1 MIGLSPSYVQVVR
14 TDMRRRS
21 FLDALSK
28 VTVKS
33 LARTVAV
40 ALLMA
45 SFGCSAILAAESSA
59 AVSPPA
65 ITSATS
71 PPPDFESLQ
80 IKGLNI
86 SLPGPQDTIDPDFA
100 GIRSSLAALGIGYI
114 GWTNNNF
121 FYNTLQAER
130 TTFGQQAYN
139 GQKPTF
145 FTNNVM
151 QLTYDLS
158 RYGIPDG
165 QIVLGGVYNF
175 DTWAPAGPNAL
186 SLATLSYYQTFLNKQ
201 VELKFGYLANA
212 VEFWGPFLAGNLAT
226 GIFGPSAT
234 IPVEL
239 GINAYAWA
247 TPAINIKANGPD
259 GFYNKFGIQRASSP
273 DGLSVEKIDNP
284 TGLKWSTP
292 NSGVLVI
299 NEFGY
304 LKQAAPGQLAT
315 WVRAAP
321 MFNTSRYIDYAFGGR
336 GTGNYAAY
344 FLADQQLVQL
354 APIASQAARGV
365 YAGVAA
371 MYAPP
376 EFNRFSQYYEL
387 RLYGIGLLP
396 SRPGDMLSLVVT
408 RNVFSR
414 YLVDAALQGDELA
427 HDASLSITAA
437 YTAPIAPGVRAGIG
451 LGYTDHPTP
460 VVYTPQTGSALN
472 ILANVTTFW

>member
-1 MIGLSPSYVQVVR
+1 M
-14 TDMRRRS
+14 
-21 FLDALSK
+21 AL
-28 VTVKS
+28 
-33 LARTVAV
+33 LARTIAV
-40 ALLMA
+40 ALVMA
-45 SFGCSAILAAESSA
+45 SFGRSAILAAEPSA
-59 AVSPPA
+59 GVSPPA
-65 ITSATS
+65 ITSAET
-71 PPPDFESLQ
+71 PTPDFEPLRV
-80 IKGLNI
+80 KGLI
-86 SLPGPQDTIDPDFA
+86 IALPGPHDTIDPDFE
-100 GIRSSLAALGIGYI
+100 GIRSSLASLGIGYI
-114 GWTNNNF
+114 GWSSNS
-121 FYNTLQAER
+121 FYNNTLPAER
-130 TTFGQQAYN
+130 ETFGRQAYN

-151 QLTYDLS
+151 LLTYDLS

-201 VELKFGYLANA
+201 VELKVGYLANA
-212 VEFWGPFLAGNLAT
+212 LEFWGPFLAGNLAAS
-226 GIFGPSAT
+226 IFGPSAL
-234 IPVEL
+234 IPVEA
-239 GINAYAWA
+239 GISAPAWT
-247 TPAINIKANGPD
+247 TPAINIKINGPA
-259 GFYNKFGIQRASSP
+259 GFYDKLGIQRASSP
-273 DGLSVEKIDNP
+273 DGPFVEKIDNP

-292 NSGVLVI
+292 NSGVLAI

-304 LKQAAPGQLAT
+304 RKEAAPGQLAT

-321 MFNTSRYIDYAFGGR
+321 MFNTNRDIDFAFGGR
-336 GTGNYAAY
+336 STGNYAAY

-365 YAGVAA
+365 YAGVTA

-396 SRPGDMLSLVVT
+396 SRPGDMLSLVVS

-414 YLVDAALQGDELA
+414 YLVDAALQEGQLA
-427 HDASLSITAA
+427 HDGSLSITAA
-437 YTAPIAPGVRAGIG
+437 YTAPIAPGVRVGVG

>member
-1 MIGLSPSYVQVVR
+1 MLKAI
-14 TDMRRRS
+14 
-21 FLDALSK
+21 ALSIC
-28 VTVKS
+28 
-33 LARTVAV
+33 A
-40 ALLMA
+40 ALLLWTTCHA
-45 SFGCSAILAAESSA
+45 AKSADSA
-59 AVSPPA
+59 TPSAV
-65 ITSATS
+65 IFTSATTRK
-71 PPPDFESLQ
+71 PDFESLR

-86 SLPGPQDTIDPDFA
+86 ALPGPEDTVDPDFT

-114 GWTNNNF
+114 GWSSNS
-121 FYNTLQAER
+121 FYNNMLPHER
-130 TTFGQQAYN
+130 TTFGNQTYN

-151 QLTYDLS
+151 FLTYDLS

-165 QIVLGGVYNF
+165 QIAVGGVYNF

-201 VELKFGYLANA
+201 VELKLGYLANA
-212 VEFWGPFLAGNLAT
+212 LEFWGPFLAGNLAAS
-226 GIFGPSAT
+226 IFGPSAT
-234 IPVEL
+234 IPVEA
-239 GINAYAWA
+239 GINAPAW
-247 TPAINIKANGPD
+247 TSPAINIKVNGPD
-259 GFYNKFGIQRASSP
+259 GLYNKLGIQRASSP
-273 DGLSVEKIDNP
+273 DGPFAEKIDNP
-284 TGLKWSTP
+284 TGMKWSTP

-304 LKQAAPGQLAT
+304 RKEAAPGQLAT

-321 MFNTSRYIDYAFGGR
+321 MFNTSRYIDFAFGGR
-336 GTGNYAAY
+336 STGNYGAY

-354 APIASQAARGV
+354 APMAGQAARGV
-365 YAGVAA
+365 YAGVTA

-396 SRPGDMLSLVVT
+396 SRPGDMLSLVVS
-408 RNVFSR
+408 RNVFSH
-414 YLVDAALQGDELA
+414 YLVDAALQRGQLA
-427 HDASLSITAA
+427 HDGSLSITAA
-437 YTAPIAPGVRAGIG
+437 YTAPIAPGIRVGIG

-472 ILANVTTFW
+472 ILANVITFW